1 MSARLLL
8 RPLTALLLSSLLA
21 GCGFQL
27 RGGDDSSVLPPEW
40 RRLTL
45 VSNSPNSEF
54 TRLFRALGAARGIEW
69 VAPADADY
77 RLRLGDERFTQRN
90 LSINAQA
97 RASEFELLLRT
108 TFSITDAEGGT
119 VLPPTEAEVAKQ
131 MENDPL
137 NVVGK
142 AEESRILREEMREEL
157 ARQIV
162 RRISF
167 FAASR

>member
-1 MSARLLL
+1 MRPCFRLLA
-8 RPLTALLLSSLLA
+8 ALVLLSAVLS

-27 RGGDDSSVLPPEW
+27 RGADDSSTLPEAW
-40 RRLTL
+40 RQLAL
-45 VSNSPNSEF
+45 ISSSPNSEF
-54 TRLFRALGAARGIEW
+54 TRLFRSLGAARGINW
-69 VAPADADY
+69 VEAGEANY
-77 RLRLGDERFTQRN
+77 RLRLGNEQFMQRN

-97 RASEFELLLRT
+97 RASEFELLLRAS
-108 TFSITDAEGGT
+108 FSITDASGAS
-119 VLPPTEAEVAKQ
+119 VLRQTEAEVAKQ

-157 ARQIV
+157 ARQIL
-162 RRISF
+162 RRINF